1 MHAAGPWPEALH
13 LSCLRKRLARTRRT
27 SARGEGGFTLLEV
40 ILAVTI
46 AVGMMAVVLYYYSQ
60 AATLRNQVLQ
70 ETGRINTA
78 RMILERLTAE
88 LRTALP
94 GSALYSGMTG
104 ASNELQFVRLDAPIV
119 SPLTMDTNLP
129 ASSSPVTLKKIHY
142 LFTAAEEETNNASL
156 VRIETPLVFAQAA
169 AVTNEVEEL
178 PTTNAVPKGLELT
191 HELKFVV
198 FRYWNG
204 SAWQDF
210 WDKASLPLGIEVSLG
225 AEALPPELP
234 PEEYPFDLY
243 RRTIYL
249 PMGERN
255 QPSTADAP
263 PESGEKAVDPDD
275 LGF

>member
-1 MHAAGPWPEALH
+1 
-13 LSCLRKRLARTRRT
+13 
-27 SARGEGGFTLLEV
+27 V

-46 AVGMMAVVLYYYSQ
+46 AVGMMAVVLYFYSQ
-60 AATLRNQVLQ
+60 AAQLRNQVLK

-78 RMILERLTAE
+78 RMILERLTTE

-104 ASNELQFVRLDAPIV
+104 ASNELQFVRLEAPIV

-129 ASSSPVTLKKIHY
+129 ASSSPVTLKRIHY
-142 LFTAAEEETNNASL
+142 LFTAAVDETNNASL
-156 VRIETPLVFAQAA
+156 VRIETPLIPGQIV

-178 PTTNAVPKGLELT
+178 PVTNAVPRGLELT
-191 HELKFVV
+191 RELNFVM

-204 SAWQDF
+204 SGWQES

-225 AEALPPELP
+225 AEALPPELL

-249 PMGERN
+249 PMGDRSQVGSLNAE
-255 QPSTADAP
+255 PAEP
-263 PESGEKAVDPDD
+263 GSGENSPNQDEM
-275 LGF
+275 GF